1 MSDVSSKKVIH
12 MSLAALREANG
23 HVRGMVDAYGAAT
36 PLKSVW
42 PAIARKIGVTER
54 RIRAIWHGEARHISS
69 AEMDALRAAS
79 RAASS
84 HIRADILT
92 HADKLD
98 RAAAA
103 LESIDPEF
111 HRVEIDRL
119 RNAACLV
126 RRASGDEG

>member
-1 MSDVSSKKVIH
+1 MSDVSSKKVFL

-23 HVRGMVDAYGAAT
+23 HVRGMVDAYGASQ
-36 PLKSVW
+36 PLKAVL
-42 PAIARKIGVTER
+42 PAIARKIGSTER
-54 RIRAIWHGEARHISS
+54 RIRAIWHGEARAISS

-79 RAASS
+79 RSISAPS
-84 HIRADILT
+84 HADILT
-92 HADKLD
+92 HADKLE

-119 RNAACLV
+119 RDAARRV
-126 RRASGDEG
+126 RIAVAGEG